1 MLLGLVQLDFGEP
14 RLGGMGISTVGIAG
28 KAGVGLGVFNILN
41 AGVGV

>member
-1 MLLGLVQLDFGEP
+1 
-14 RLGGMGISTVGIAG
+14 MGISTVGIAG